1 LIKISDT
8 KTKMM
13 KSSKQYIAVV
23 LKSLGSERKKMS
35 ASSSAKSFKNKDLN
49 LSMRMKHAIIN
60 IID

>member
-1 LIKISDT
+1 
-8 KTKMM
+8 MM